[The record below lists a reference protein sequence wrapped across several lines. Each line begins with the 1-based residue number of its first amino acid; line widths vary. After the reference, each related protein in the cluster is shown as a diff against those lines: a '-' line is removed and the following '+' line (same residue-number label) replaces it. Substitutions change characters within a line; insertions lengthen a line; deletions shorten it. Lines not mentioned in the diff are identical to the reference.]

1 MGTKHITDLLP
12 EYLDGILTEPQSK
25 SVENHLKEC
34 DTCSEELKQLKLLYN
49 AFDDEKKVLP
59 SEKIKTEF
67 YKNLEDEKRAYSET
81 LDSGVKILAPK
92 SRWSNNFFKIAASIA
107 LLVGSF
113 VLGKYQQEQK
123 SNLEIA
129 ALVDES
135 IDIKE
140 TAMLSL
146 MENKSASRRIQ
157 GVNYIEEFTNPDEAI
172 IKALADRMLHDENTN
187 VRLTAVEALANFTA
201 SEIVK
206 KAYIT
211 ALKTEKDPGIQIMV
225 IQILV
230 QIQEKKAVAPMQRL
244 LQQDNIQPY
253 VKKHIES
260 VLPSII

>member
-12 EYLDGILTEPQSK
+12 EYLDGILTEPQNK
-25 SVENHLKEC
+25 NVENHLKEC
-34 DTCSEELKQLKLLYN
+34 DTCNEELKQLKLLYN
-49 AFDDEKKVLP
+49 AFDNEKEALP
-59 SEKIKTEF
+59 SEKIRTNF
-67 YKNLEDEKRAYSET
+67 YKVLEQEKRIDSEA
-81 LDSGVKILAPK
+81 LDSDLK
-92 SRWSNNFFKIAASIA
+92 SLTSKSTWSNNFFKIAASIA

-113 VLGKYQQEQK
+113 VLGKYLQKQK

-129 ALVDES
+129 ALVDET
-135 IDIKE
+135 IVIKQ

-157 GVNYIEEFTNPDEAI
+157 GVNYIEEFTNPDKAI
-172 IKALADRMLHDENTN
+172 INALADRMLHDENTN
-187 VRLTAVEALANFTA
+187 VRLNAVEALANFTA

-230 QIQEKKAVAPMQRL
+230 QIQEKKAVAHMQRL

-260 VLPSII
+260 VLPSLI